1 MPLIVLFFS
10 RTAAATNLP
19 QWMKR
24 LQIIDFTTILL
35 FSNLLFKA
43 VGRHPKTGKRRGGH
57 QGTAFHNP
65 CQRGSAFGH
74 NIHLGYHQQLL
85 HALANAPQR
94 GRHNSHGPRL
104 YRLWEIPGA
113 YRRRVFY
120 VTKVKKSL
128 KYEVLEDT
136 MCQTPDGLM
145 EVRIQHVEFTKQQ
158 KGAKDIRHKARIIS
172 YCDVKK
178 YELISLLTHDMDS
191 VPEKIVTVY
200 RKRWEIELL
209 FKQIKQAL

>member
-1 MPLIVLFFS
+1 M
-10 RTAAATNLP
+10 
-19 QWMKR
+19 
-24 LQIIDFTTILL
+24 
-35 FSNLLFKA
+35 
-43 VGRHPKTGKRRGGH
+43 
-57 QGTAFHNP
+57 
-65 CQRGSAFGH
+65 
-74 NIHLGYHQQLL
+74 
-85 HALANAPQR
+85 
-94 GRHNSHGPRL
+94 
-104 YRLWEIPGA
+104 
-113 YRRRVFY
+113 
-120 VTKVKKSL
+120 TKVKKSL
-128 KYEVLEDT
+128 KYKVLEDA

-172 YCDVKK
+172 YYDVKK